1 MSAAYVIAFRTDA
14 SLQIGTGHV
23 MRCLTL
29 ADALRAKGAQCH
41 FISRAHPGHLMD
53 VIRQRGYR
61 VKSLVAPVQQAQAA
75 IKNIASRS
83 QETQQYM
90 PLEPAH
96 AAWLGTTWQADAQE
110 TATVLTSLQPDW
122 LVVDHYALD
131 QRWEAALQTQS
142 KKLMVIDDLADREH
156 MCDVLLDQNLVEFMA
171 ARYQGKVPAHCT
183 CLLGPQYALVRPEF
197 SALRP
202 VSLARRQ
209 LPSLNRLLVFMGGSD
224 TTNET
229 GKVIAGIQ
237 LSNKT
242 WQHIDVVV
250 GQSHPALESLKE
262 RLLTLPF
269 AKLHVQ
275 TPHMAKLMAD
285 ADLAITTGGSI
296 TWEKCTLGVPSLV
309 VIDGDN
315 QHPIATMMHA
325 RGAQR
330 TMGSASDIT
339 PAMYADQLNK
349 LRVNELTAMSECAS
363 AICNGTGISSVVKTI
378 EAKT

>member
-1 MSAAYVIAFRTDA
+1 MLIAFRTDA
-14 SLQIGTGHV
+14 SLQIGSGHV
-23 MRCLTL
+23 IRCLTL
-29 ADALRAKGAQCH
+29 ADALRAQGAQCH

-61 VKSLVAPVQQAQAA
+61 VNSLIAPLQKAQPA
-75 IKNIASRS
+75 IKNIASTA
-83 QETQQYM
+83 QDTQQHT

-96 AAWLGTTWQADAQE
+96 AAWLGSTWQADAQE

-131 QRWEAALQTQS
+131 QRWEAALQTHS

-171 ARYQGKVPAHCT
+171 TRYKGKVPAHCT

-202 VSLARRQ
+202 ASLARRQ

-224 TTNET
+224 ATNET
-229 GKVIAGIQ
+229 SKVIAGIQ
-237 LSNKT
+237 SSKIT
-242 WQHIDVVV
+242 SQHIDVVV
-250 GQSHPALESLKE
+250 GQSHPALQPLKDH
-262 RLLTLPF
+262 LLTLPF

-296 TWEKCTLGVPSLV
+296 TWEKCTLGVPSFV

-315 QHPIATMMHA
+315 QYPIATMMHT

-330 TMGSASDIT
+330 TLGLASDIT

-349 LRVNELTAMSECAS
+349 LQANELIAMSHCAS